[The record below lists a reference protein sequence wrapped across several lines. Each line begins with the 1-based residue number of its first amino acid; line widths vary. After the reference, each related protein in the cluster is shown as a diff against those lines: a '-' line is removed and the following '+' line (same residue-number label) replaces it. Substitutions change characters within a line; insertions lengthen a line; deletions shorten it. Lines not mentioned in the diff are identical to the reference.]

1 MKKIF
6 ALLTLFTIVG
16 LFFATTQVL
25 ASPLETVT
33 AKKTPAHTRTP
44 GAMATERAIQR
55 ATEGRGNPHEK
66 RVNYKGTISSMNAA
80 SLTLTLE
87 DGSFVTFG
95 LTADT
100 RIKIPTLGRS
110 AIVAD
115 LYPGAKASV
124 HALQDEVG
132 ALTALMVLVIPG
144 KPTLAH
150 RVGVVTDY
158 QPGVSLTIQA
168 KDGNLYTF
176 LLTGETKILPAD
188 RADQLVVGARVT
200 IIAPRDV
207 ARGTLTAS
215 GIVIHPASQTAVPP
229 TS

>member
-6 ALLTLFTIVG
+6 ALLTLFTIVS

-25 ASPLETVT
+25 ASQVETVK
-33 AKKTPAHTRTP
+33 AKKTPVHTHTP
-44 GAMATERAIQR
+44 GAMATKQAIQR
-55 ATEGRGNPHEK
+55 ATEGKGKPLGK
-66 RVNYKGTISSMNAA
+66 RVNYKGTISSVDAA

-95 LTADT
+95 LTVET
-100 RIKIPTLGRS
+100 SIKIPTLGRS
-110 AIVAD
+110 ATVAD

-124 HALQDEVG
+124 HALQDETG
-132 ALTALMVLVIPG
+132 WLTALKVLVIPG
-144 KPTLAH
+144 KPILAH

-158 QPGVSLTIQA
+158 QPGVSITIQA

-176 LLTGETKILPAD
+176 LLTAETKILPAD

-207 ARGTLTAS
+207 AGGTLTAS
-215 GIVIHPASQTAVPP
+215 GIVIHPASQSAATP
-229 TS
+229 TP